1 MLQSGF
7 NAIAAAPAAVRTRAR
22 AAPVPREAGRILMRA
37 SLRKAILAL
46 GWALSLGGA
55 AQGAGVTLRDDL
67 QRDVTVAQP
76 PRRVVTMLPSLT
88 ETVCALDACGRLVG
102 TDRFSNWPA
111 RVTGLPKA
119 GGLNDAAVEMIVSL
133 KPDLVL
139 LSRSQIITG
148 RLAELGVSSFVLETR
163 TYADIARTVRM
174 VGEILGLQERALRLN
189 QTIAEAVRDLA
200 QAGRKRNHGDGP
212 SVYFEVDGGP
222 YAAGAASF
230 IGELLNLLGTRNIVT
245 ADLGPF
251 PKLNPE
257 YVVRND
263 PQVIFTTAAAA
274 AHLEERPGWR
284 GIRAVREHRV
294 CSFPAA
300 VSDTI
305 ERPGPRVAEGMRAL
319 AGCLERVA
327 P

>member
-1 MLQSGF
+1 MSC
-7 NAIAAAPAAVRTRAR
+7 AAPR
-22 AAPVPREAGRILMRA
+22 AATPRVGTPRRAGVHGGALCRA
-37 SLRKAILAL
+37 AFRGTVAAL
-46 GWALSLGGA
+46 CCVFGIGGA
-55 AQGAGVTLRDDL
+55 AQGAGVTQSAGVTLRDDL
-67 QRDVTVAQP
+67 QRDVTLAQP
-76 PRRVVTMLPSLT
+76 PRRLVTMLPSLT

-111 RVTGLPKA
+111 GVSELPKA
-119 GGLNDAAVEMIVSL
+119 GGLNDAEVEMIVSL

-148 RLAELGVSSFVLETR
+148 RLAELGVTSFVLETR

-174 VGEILGLQERALRLN
+174 VGEILGLQERAVRLN
-189 QTIAEAVRDLA
+189 QTIAEAVRDVGR
-200 QAGRKRNHGDGP
+200 QATQRNHGTRP
-212 SVYFEVDGGP
+212 SVYYEVDGGP
-222 YAAGAASF
+222 YAAGSASF

-245 ADLGPF
+245 PDLGPF

-274 AHLEERPGWR
+274 AHLEERPGWQR
-284 GIRAVREHRV
+284 ISALREHRV
-294 CSFPAA
+294 CTFSAA
-300 VSDTI
+300 VNDTI
-305 ERPGPRVAEGMRAL
+305 VRPGPRVAEGMRAI
-319 AGCLERVA
+319 AECLERVA